1 MAGFTDTSTPQ
12 PTAGS
17 KSAPV
22 ALPHGLRSPHVIGYV
37 RVSTTEQGKGWSIGQ
52 QEENIRA
59 WGAQAGLRV
68 VEVFRDIGRSGGSV
82 VGRRGLGDA
91 LALCAHGGIGGLVVW
106 REDRLGRKVV
116 DLKDITSALHQHGTA
131 VVTLEPFMV
140 SAPHGDIAVEH
151 QRALY
156 QILAENELR
165 TIRGRVI
172 PGVVKAAQAGR
183 RGGRTPLGYR
193 VVAGGV
199 VEVDPV
205 WADVVAGWFRSVAAG
220 SSVSTLVREEAAA
233 GRRRADGSL
242 VTFDTIMWSLRNPF
256 YRGVLAYHPP
266 VPGRGGPPT
275 APEIRLEGHHPA
287 LVDAAT
293 WAQVQVRLSAVALR
307 RRQSRSV
314 ATTSAMAVAAAPVAT
329 PAALGTAVVV
339 AQGGPLAAAPRPGN
353 RKRRNGSGSDDLMAA
368 IRGNGAN
375 RPVHSC
381 LSPEIAR
388 CGVCGGPVY
397 ASLQTRGGVGKRVRV
412 PAYLCHAH
420 KKFGAA
426 VCAATPVEVGPV
438 DVQVWA
444 ALRTAIQAGT
454 FADLL
459 QPTLPP
465 DEAGLGARLTA
476 IRASLVRL
484 EALGSTGRMPAS
496 VSERIAVLRQ
506 EEATVLLQTR
516 GAGGQGRIAQGPLTA
531 VLQDPVAW
539 DHLTLAEQREVTARL
554 VRRVAISAPSLATIV
569 LQGATEE
576 EVS

>member
-1 MAGFTDTSTPQ
+1 
-12 PTAGS
+12 
-17 KSAPV
+17 V
-22 ALPHGLRSPHVIGYV
+22 PHGLRSPHVIGYV

-59 WGAQAGLRV
+59 WGEQAGVRV

-131 VVTLEPFMV
+131 VVTLEPFVV

-199 VEVDPV
+199 VEVDPA
-205 WADVVAGWFRSVAAG
+205 WADVVAGWFRAVAAG

-307 RRQSRSV
+307 RRQCRS
-314 ATTSAMAVAAAPVAT
+314 AAVETETT
-329 PAALGTAVVV
+329 PAVVGAQDAVVPP
-339 AQGGPLAAAPRPGN
+339 GGPLTAAPRPVP
-353 RKRRNGSGSDDLMAA
+353 RKQRSGSGCDDLMAA

-381 LSPEIAR
+381 LSPKIAR

-420 KKFGAA
+420 KKFGTT

-438 DVQVWA
+438 DVQVWV
-444 ALRTAIQAGT
+444 ALRTAIQAGA
-454 FADLL
+454 FAALL

-465 DEAGLGARLTA
+465 DETGLGARLTE
-476 IRASLVRL
+476 IRESLARL
-484 EALGSTGRMPAS
+484 EALGAVTGRIPAS
-496 VSERIAVLRQ
+496 VGERIAVLRQ

-531 VLQDPVAW
+531 VLQNPAAW
-539 DHLTLAEQREVTARL
+539 DGLTLTEQREVTARL
-554 VRRVAISAPSLATIV
+554 VRRVAITAPCQVAID
-569 LQGATEE
+569 LQGTAEE
-576 EVS
+576 AVP